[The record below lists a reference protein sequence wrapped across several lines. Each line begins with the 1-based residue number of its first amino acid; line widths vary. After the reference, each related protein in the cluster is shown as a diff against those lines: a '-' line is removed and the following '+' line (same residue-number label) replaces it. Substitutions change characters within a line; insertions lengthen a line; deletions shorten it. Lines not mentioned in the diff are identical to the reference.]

1 MTPLSRPELGP
12 YLNGQVQTETFSDA
26 LEAALAIGFEMD
38 RAEALTKL
46 APYLSGEILQNAL
59 EAVFA
64 IRSEKAKAQA
74 LAAFLPYITD
84 SPSLVCKIYKIMVNY
99 IWKDLPTRRRQ
110 DVLTFLNEEALFQ
123 PQILDQ
129 KTLDT
134 IAQSINR
141 VCFEW
146 RWL

>member
-1 MTPLSRPELGP
+1 
-12 YLNGQVQTETFSDA
+12 
-26 LEAALAIGFEMD
+26 MD

-99 IWKDLPTRRRQ
+99 IWKDLPKRRRQ

>member
-1 MTPLSRPELGP
+1 MDSPELGP

-38 RAEALTKL
+38 RAKALTKL
-46 APYLSGEILQNAL
+46 APYPSGEILQNAL

-99 IWKDLPTRRRQ
+99 IWKDLPTQRRQ